1 MSEKS
6 EQILGILQYHEIG
19 GVIARWGEADPA
31 SVTDGTV
38 NGSVCAHSPGQ
49 DGRRPHESHRSLSQ
63 DSRGHRGK
71 GVVCPLRFSKGSG
84 HKEPLE
90 TPQLQVKARCEC

>member
-38 NGSVCAHSPGQ
+38 NGSVCAQSRPGW
-49 DGRRPHESHRSLSQ
+49 SQ
-63 DSRGHRGK
+63 A
-71 GVVCPLRFSKGSG
+71 
-84 HKEPLE
+84 
-90 TPQLQVKARCEC
+90 T